1 MISLDSYQ
9 KGIRN
14 LPDGVKDAE
23 VNAETH
29 RVISVQIENGEISE
43 VKESSSVQIFVRVK
57 TEHTG
62 YAYTEDPE
70 EDAAELLKEARD
82 GAIVLHC
89 LPAHRGEEIT
99 EEVLEG
105 PQSVVFDEAENRLHT
120 QKAIMAL
127 LMSDAA
133 I

>member
-9 KGIRN
+9 KGFRN

-29 RVISVQIENGEISE
+29 RMISVQIENGEISE

-57 TEHTG
+57 TGHTG

-70 EDAAELLKEARD
+70 EDAAELLKEAYENSLFSAED
-82 GAIVLHC
+82 PEPFSVS
-89 LPAHRGEEIT
+89 EERW
-99 EEVLEG
+99 L
-105 PQSVVFDEAENRLHT
+105 QDQEAPET
-120 QKAIMAL
+120 ME
-127 LMSDAA
+127 
-133 I
+133 